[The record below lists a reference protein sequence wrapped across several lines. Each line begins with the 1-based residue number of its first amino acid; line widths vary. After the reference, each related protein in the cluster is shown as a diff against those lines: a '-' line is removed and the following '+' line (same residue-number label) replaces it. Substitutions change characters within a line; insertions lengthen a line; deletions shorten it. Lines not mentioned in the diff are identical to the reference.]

1 MSLTINIDGITVFA
15 KHGVYDEEKINNQ
28 KFLIDLN
35 VELKEEII
43 NLSNYELDSL
53 DETIN
58 YETFVN
64 EVVAICKN
72 NSFNLLETLAY
83 TILNSFKR
91 HEKIS
96 FMTVTIHKPN
106 SPLQDNVDDISVTVS
121 EKF

>member
-1 MSLTINIDGITVFA
+1 MSLTINIDGITVFG

-72 NSFNLLETLAY
+72 NSFNLFSLST
-83 TILNSFKR
+83 TFI
-91 HEKIS
+91 
-96 FMTVTIHKPN
+96 
-106 SPLQDNVDDISVTVS
+106 PLPPPPPEALIKTG
-121 EKF
+121 

>member
-1 MSLTINIDGITVFA
+1 M
-15 KHGVYDEEKINNQ
+15 
-28 KFLIDLN
+28 N

-43 NLSNYELDSL
+43 NLSNYKLDSL

-64 EVVAICKN
+64 EVIAICKN

-83 TILNSFKR
+83 TILNSFKKY
-91 HEKIS
+91 EKIS
-96 FMTVTIHKPN
+96 SMTVTIHKPN
-106 SPLQDNVDDISVTVS
+106 SPLQDNVDDVSVTVS

>member
-64 EVVAICKN
+64 GVVAICNN

-83 TILNSFKR
+83 TILNSFKK